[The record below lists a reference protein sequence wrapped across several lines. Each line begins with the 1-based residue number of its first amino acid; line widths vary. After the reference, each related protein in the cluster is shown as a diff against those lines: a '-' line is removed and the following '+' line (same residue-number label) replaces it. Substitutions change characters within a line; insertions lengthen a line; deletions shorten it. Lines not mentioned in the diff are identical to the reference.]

1 MFFRT
6 GRIDEQLKNTNIALI
21 PKKKNPALM
30 TDLRPISLYNVV
42 YKIISKVLANH
53 VKQIILD
60 SQRAF
65 IPRGLIMDNI
75 MIAFEVMHF
84 MEKENKRE

>member
-1 MFFRT
+1 
-6 GRIDEQLKNTNIALI
+6 
-21 PKKKNPALM
+21 M

-53 VKQIILD
+53 VKQIIDSLILD

-65 IPRGLIMDNI
+65 IPGRLITDNI

-84 MEKENKRE
+84 MEKENKREW

>member
-1 MFFRT
+1 
-6 GRIDEQLKNTNIALI
+6 
-21 PKKKNPALM
+21 M

-53 VKQIILD
+53 VKQIIDSLILD

-65 IPRGLIMDNI
+65 IPGRLITDNI